1 MSPPRPLPTSESR
14 TISESRTLASQ
25 DPSPETPPSPAAT
38 SQPKTPPPRLSLA
51 EWSLR
56 REILDWQPRH
66 LEFAKTAKEIFGLDA
81 VEYRST
87 FFADK
92 ATDFGYL
99 GEMKKRQED
108 LGVRAVLI
116 EVENEGPLG
125 AQEDWDRW
133 TAIDAH
139 FKWFAAAAF
148 LGCESV
154 SVPAEGLVRG
164 APYLEWMADSLQRLG
179 GIAKPYG
186 INVLVANREGLACDG
201 RWMAALMERTA
212 IPWVGT
218 HPHAGNV
225 DLGGGKSYPRYQ
237 GVEEMMPFAK
247 ALAVRG
253 GNPDV
258 ELERI
263 AKLASAARYAGY
275 VGVEWDG
282 AGDPRAGT
290 KRTIEL
296 VRGAWEKVALGG

>member
-1 MSPPRPLPTSESR
+1 MDPPSTSSSAEKR
-14 TISESRTLASQ
+14 T
-25 DPSPETPPSPAAT
+25 TPPL
-38 SQPKTPPPRLSLA
+38 RLSLA

-56 REILDWQPRH
+56 REILDFQPRH
-66 LEFAKTAKEIFGLDA
+66 LELARVAKDVFGLDA
-81 VEYRST
+81 IEYRST

-139 FKWFAAAAF
+139 FKWLAAAAF

-164 APYLEWMADSLQRLG
+164 APYLDWMADSLQRLG

-186 INVLVANREGLACDG
+186 INVLVANRVGLACDG
-201 RWMAALMERTA
+201 SWMAKLMDRTA
-212 IPWVGT
+212 VPWVGA
-218 HPHAGNV
+218 HPHVGNV
-225 DLGGGKSYPRYQ
+225 DLGGGKAYPRYQ

-247 ALAVRG
+247 ALSVRG
-253 GNPDV
+253 GSS
-258 ELERI
+258 EIEFGKI
-263 AKLASAARYAGY
+263 AKLAAESNYARY
-275 VGVEWDG
+275 VGIEWDG
-282 AGDPRAGT
+282 AGDPREGT

-296 VRGAWEKVALGG
+296 VRGAWEKAASGG